1 MELFYLKGYS
11 PIASALIVEQ
21 RILAEL
27 LNSSGVV
34 SAHLLDENG
43 LIVENLDSGHSQDY
57 SSLIAVMSNSE
68 ESQSV
73 TITSQ
78 NAILIANRLEQNY
91 LLIVRLQSSCNLGAI
106 RKLLSKAVL
115 ELNALSQ

>member
-1 MELFYLKGYS
+1 
-11 PIASALIVEQ
+11 VEQ

-34 SAHLLDENG
+34 SANLLDENG
-43 LIVENLDSGHSQDY
+43 LVMENLNSGRSQNY

-91 LLIVRLQSSCNLGAI
+91 LLVVHLQSSCNLGAI
-106 RKLLSKAVL
+106 RKLLSKAVT
-115 ELNALSQ
+115 ELNALRQ

>member
-1 MELFYLKGYS
+1 M
-11 PIASALIVEQ
+11 EQ

-27 LNSSGVV
+27 VNSSGVV

-43 LIVENLDSGHSQDY
+43 LLMENLDSGHSQNY

-78 NAILIANRLEQNY
+78 NAILIGNRLEKNY
-91 LLIVRLQSSCNLGAI
+91 LLVVRLQPSCNLGAI

-115 ELNALSQ
+115 ELNALS

>member
-1 MELFYLKGYS
+1 M
-11 PIASALIVEQ
+11 EQ

-27 LNSSGVV
+27 LNFSGVV

-43 LIVENLDSGHSQDY
+43 LVMQNLNSGHSQNY
-57 SSLIAVMSNSE
+57 SSLIAVMSNSD

-78 NAILIANRLEQNY
+78 NAILIGNRLEQNH
-91 LLIVRLQSSCNLGAI
+91 LLVVRLQSSCNLGAI
-106 RKLLSKAVL
+106 RKLLSKAVT
-115 ELNALSQ
+115 ELNALRQ

>member
-1 MELFYLKGYS
+1 MFYLKGYS
-11 PIASALIVEQ
+11 PIASAVIVEQ

-27 LNSSGVV
+27 LNFSGVV

-43 LIVENLDSGHSQDY
+43 LVMQNLNSGHSQNY
-57 SSLIAVMSNSE
+57 SSLIAVMSNSD

-91 LLIVRLQSSCNLGAI
+91 LLVVRLQSSCNLGAI
-106 RKLLSKAVL
+106 RKLLSKAVA
-115 ELNALSQ
+115 ELNALRQ

>member
-1 MELFYLKGYS
+1 M
-11 PIASALIVEQ
+11 EQ

-27 LNSSGVV
+27 LNFSGVV

-43 LIVENLDSGHSQDY
+43 LVMQNLNSGHSQNY
-57 SSLIAVMSNSE
+57 SSLIAVMSNSD

-91 LLIVRLQSSCNLGAI
+91 LLVVRSQSSCNLGAI
-106 RKLLSKAVL
+106 RKLLSKAVA

>member
-1 MELFYLKGYS
+1 M
-11 PIASALIVEQ
+11 EQ

-27 LNSSGVV
+27 LNFSGVV

-43 LIVENLDSGHSQDY
+43 LVIQNLNSEHSQNY
-57 SSLIAVMSNSE
+57 SSLIAVMSNSD

-78 NAILIANRLEQNY
+78 NAILIGNRLEQNH
-91 LLIVRLQSSCNLGAI
+91 LLVVRLQSSCNLGAI
-106 RKLLSKAVL
+106 RKLLSKAVT
-115 ELNALSQ
+115 ELNALRQ

>member
-1 MELFYLKGYS
+1 MLLFYLKGYS
-11 PIASALIVEQ
+11 TIAPAVIVEQ

-27 LNSSGVV
+27 LNFSGVV

-43 LIVENLDSGHSQDY
+43 LVMQNLNSGHSQNY
-57 SSLIAVMSNSE
+57 SSLIAVMSNSD

-78 NAILIANRLEQNY
+78 NAILIANRLVQNY
-91 LLIVRLQSSCNLGAI
+91 LLVVRLQSSCNLGAI
-106 RKLLSKAVL
+106 RNLLS
-115 ELNALSQ
+115 

>member
-1 MELFYLKGYS
+1 
-11 PIASALIVEQ
+11 VEQ

-27 LNSSGVV
+27 LNFSGVV

-43 LIVENLDSGHSQDY
+43 LVMQNLNSGHSQNY
-57 SSLIAVMSNSE
+57 SSLIAVMSNSD

-91 LLIVRLQSSCNLGAI
+91 LLVVRLQSSCNLGAI
-106 RKLLSKAVL
+106 RKLLSKAVA

>member
-1 MELFYLKGYS
+1 M
-11 PIASALIVEQ
+11 EQ

-27 LNSSGVV
+27 LNFSGVV

-43 LIVENLDSGHSQDY
+43 LVMQNLNSGHSQNY
-57 SSLIAVMSNSE
+57 SSIIAVMSNSE

-78 NAILIANRLEQNY
+78 NTILIANRLEQNY
-91 LLIVRLQSSCNLGAI
+91 LLVVHLQSSCNLGAI
-106 RKLLSKAVL
+106 RKLLSKAVT
-115 ELNALSQ
+115 ELNALRQ